1 MNELQKEMS
10 IIDHLRDL
18 RKFLIHSILAI
29 FVGAIIVA
37 INIKY
42 VFDHIIFAPKNP
54 DFITYRKLCEFSESL
69 CIKKIPIQ
77 ITNLQMTGQF
87 SAHVWTSIVFG
98 IVIAFPY
105 ILYELWKFIRPA
117 LYEQEK
123 KAGIMFIVVSS
134 VLFSLGIL
142 FGYYIITPL
151 SINFFGNYNITDQ
164 ITNQIKLASYLSMIR
179 TTILAN
185 GIVFELPVIIFFL
198 AKFGL
203 ITSGFLRENRKYAI
217 ILVLILAAF
226 ITPPDLISQI
236 IVAIPLLILYEVSI
250 YIAKMIEKKQRTDIT
265 TT

>member
-1 MNELQKEMS
+1 MNEVQKEMT

-18 RKFLIHSILAI
+18 RKFLINSILAI

-37 INIKY
+37 LNIKY

-54 DFITYRKLCEFSESL
+54 DFITYRKLCEFSEAL
-69 CIKKIPIQ
+69 CIKEIPIQ

-98 IVIAFPY
+98 IILAFPY

-117 LYEQEK
+117 LYEHEK
-123 KAGIMFIVVSS
+123 KAGITFIVVSS
-134 VLFSLGIL
+134 LLFGLGIL
-142 FGYYIITPL
+142 FGYFIITPL

-164 ITNQIKLASYLSMIR
+164 ITNQIKLSSYLSMIR

-203 ITSGFLRENRKYAI
+203 ITSDFLRENRKYAV

-250 YIAKMIEKKQRTDIT
+250 YIAKMIEKKQGTDIT
-265 TT
+265 NI